1 MVAPHA
7 VQCSAGVGPTM
18 HPWRVAWLAGVMML
32 RKTGG
37 PLAENQGDL
46 QDQFGGMFCLS

>member
-1 MVAPHA
+1 MLMVFD
-7 VQCSAGVGPTM
+7 CNILTPTM
-18 HPWRVAWLAGVMML
+18 RPWRVAWLAGVMML